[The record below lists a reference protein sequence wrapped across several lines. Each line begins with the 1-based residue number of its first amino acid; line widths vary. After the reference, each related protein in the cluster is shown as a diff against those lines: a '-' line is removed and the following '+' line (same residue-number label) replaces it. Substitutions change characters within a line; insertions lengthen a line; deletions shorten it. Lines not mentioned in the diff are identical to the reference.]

1 MKPGSIG
8 KFWQQQGWAAHSSFA
23 DGGRHPPRT
32 REARLKTMHWKPCF
46 MHCLCHLDKEGWPKD
61 DLPKCTW
68 GLGSSEQVIP
78 KPEATYT
85 SVYELPIWEVV
96 CRIAEQPIR
105 MKKSFVCIHFFPPLK
120 DQTRAS
126 IDTNLTQLFSINM
139 VQQIRCLKDW
149 NNLRRH
155 LQIQSLS
162 QHPWKPV

>member
-1 MKPGSIG
+1 MYPFKPEEVWMKPGSIG

-85 SVYELPIWEVV
+85 SVYELPTWEAV

-105 MKKSFVCIHFFPPLK
+105 MKKSFVCIHFFPPP
-120 DQTRAS
+120 QRP
-126 IDTNLTQLFSINM
+126 N
-139 VQQIRCLKDW
+139 
-149 NNLRRH
+149 
-155 LQIQSLS
+155 QSLYWHKS
-162 QHPWKPV
+162 DTVIQHKYGPADSLPQRLK